1 MLNAIKYYEEIKELR
16 ISRPLDM
23 VAWNCRKIKEIL
35 VYQNML
41 SENHTLCYRDG
52 LLFTSI

>member
-52 LLFTSI
+52 PLYTSI